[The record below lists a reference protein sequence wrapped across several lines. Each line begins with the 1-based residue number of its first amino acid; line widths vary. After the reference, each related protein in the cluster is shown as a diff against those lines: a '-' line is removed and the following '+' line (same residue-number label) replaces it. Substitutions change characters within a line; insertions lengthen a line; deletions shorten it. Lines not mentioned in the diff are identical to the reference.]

1 MNIHEYQ
8 AKELFL
14 KFGVPTPGGFVAS
27 TAAEA
32 QEAAG
37 CSKSVKAVR
46 PCRACEVSSDNIH
59 VSDCAST
66 LKMAKEGHS
75 AHNKRNY
82 EDISGYIDTATDV
95 NMCSKRRK
103 IATEWLHSRSIFPYH
118 PPLSPKFPLYSVLG

>member
-1 MNIHEYQ
+1 MDFVT
-8 AKELFL
+8 KSFL
-14 KFGVPTPGGFVAS
+14 VRPLSYTMDWP
-27 TAAEA
+27 EA

-37 CSKSVKAVR
+37 CSKSVQAVR

-82 EDISGYIDTATDV
+82 EDISGYIDTAMDV

-103 IATEWLHSRSIFPYH
+103 VATEWLHSRSIFPYH